1 MRNLIFET
9 LTNAAHAAGFPQAAE
24 GKENIYEAPVTTSDG
39 LLPKPRIE
47 IQLMDVVAKFSDR
60 KLSKF
65 PSPEKET
72 THRTIRTAKDLIV
85 QPVRMAIIA
94 NDEKWLEDF
103 AHSLHSGLPRRT
115 ADRYNND
122 VVIQVEAVKSS
133 GGGTKL
139 VKIDLNTKLVKV
151 FHIRFSGYVTTDSET
166 PWIKEANIN
175 TDYKKE
181 VDHGE
186 E

>member
-1 MRNLIFET
+1 MRKLIFKT
-9 LTNAAHAAGFPQAAE
+9 LTTAAIAAGLPE
-24 GKENIYEAPVTTSDG
+24 TINGKETVYEAPVTISDQM
-39 LLPKPRIE
+39 LPKPRIE
-47 IQLMDVVAKFSDR
+47 IQIMDVAVKPSGR

-65 PSPEKET
+65 PSPNKET

-103 AHSLHSGLPRRT
+103 AHSLHSGLPRRV
-115 ADRYNND
+115 ADRYNNN
-122 VVIQVEAVKSS
+122 VSIQVEAVKSS

-139 VKIDLNTKLVKV
+139 VKIDLKTKLVKI

-166 PWIKEANIN
+166 PWIKDTDIN
-175 TDYKKE
+175 TDYKRE
-181 VDHGE
+181 G
-186 E
+186 